1 MRLIDE
7 ENVRLAVSLLTPEDR
22 EELDRNGEVV
32 VPGGSGGKTLEA
44 QIELAE
50 GKVEDEDICF
60 CLDP

>member
-1 MRLIDE
+1 M
-7 ENVRLAVSLLTPEDR
+7 SLFTPEER
-22 EELDRNGEVV
+22 EELDRRARNGEVV

-60 CLDP
+60 SLDP